1 MLAISRGTMVDPDML
16 VLDEPTAGLQPN
28 LVTDVLEAIQTL
40 KEEANLT
47 ILLVAQTEKAI
58 PMADW
63 GYLLRSGEIVVDDS
77 ADRLLENELVSDLYF
92 GG

>member
-1 MLAISRGTMVDPDML
+1 
-16 VLDEPTAGLQPN
+16 
-28 LVTDVLEAIQTL
+28 
-40 KEEANLT
+40 
-47 ILLVAQTEKAI
+47 
-58 PMADW
+58 MADW